1 MIWSVIY
8 DSIKKIMARQKH
20 YIFNQ
25 LTQNFEVLET
35 PRSKKVLRYTLIM
48 LAVLGIAFLFAV
60 LLFTFF
66 KSPKEKS
73 QARELEFM
81 KLQYEIL
88 NDRLDDIEVLMTD
101 MEQRDNNLYRM
112 MFEADPI
119 PNSVRR
125 SGFADADR
133 YAGLYGYMNSNLVVS
148 AARKMDVIASQLYNQ
163 SVSYDTLFALA
174 RNKSD
179 MLAHIPAIF
188 PLKETEIKYISSY
201 FGYRPDPIYKISKF
215 HSGIDFSASLN
226 TEAYA
231 TGDGVVCDVEKG
243 HWGYGNMVTIDHGFG
258 YKTRYA
264 HLQKALVRRGQKVK
278 RGQRIGLVG
287 STGKATGV
295 HLHYEVLKNDVQI
308 DPINF
313 FYNDLTPDEYE
324 QILQQSTLP
333 TQTMD

>member
-1 MIWSVIY
+1 
-8 DSIKKIMARQKH
+8 MAKQKH

-25 LTQNFEVLET
+25 LTQNFEVLEMSK
-35 PRSKKVLRYTLIM
+35 SKKVLRFVLVF
-48 LAVLGIAFLFAV
+48 LAVLGIAFVVAILLFA
-60 LLFTFF
+60 FF
-66 KSPKEKS
+66 KSPKEKI
-73 QARELEFM
+73 QARELEYM

-88 NDRLDDIEVLMTD
+88 NDRLDNIEVLMTD
-101 MEQRDNNLYRM
+101 MEQRDNNLYRV

-119 PNSVRR
+119 PMSVRR
-125 SGFADADR
+125 SGFSETDR
-133 YAGLYGYMNSNLVVS
+133 YDSLYGYKNSSLVVS
-148 AARKMDVIASQLYNQ
+148 AARKMDVIASQLYHQ

-174 RNKSD
+174 RNKSA

-201 FGYRPDPIYKISKF
+201 FGYRPDPIYKVSKF
-215 HSGIDFSASLN
+215 HSGIDFSAPLG

-231 TGDGVVCDVEKG
+231 TGDGTVCDVEKG
-243 HWGYGNMVTIDHGFG
+243 HWGYGNMVTVDHGYG

-264 HLQKALVRRGQKVK
+264 HLQKALVRKGNKVK

-287 STGKATGV
+287 NTGKTTGV

>member
-1 MIWSVIY
+1 
-8 DSIKKIMARQKH
+8 MAKQKR

-25 LTQNFEVLET
+25 LTQSFEVLET
-35 PRSKKVLRYTLIM
+35 SRARKLLRFVL
-48 LAVLGIAFLFAV
+48 VFLGFLGAAFLFAV

-73 QARELEFM
+73 QARELEYM

-88 NDRLDDIEVLMTD
+88 NDRLDDMEVLMTD
-101 MEQRDNNLYRM
+101 MEQRDNNLYRV

-119 PNSVRR
+119 PSSVRR
-125 SGFADADR
+125 SGFSDADR
-133 YAGLYGYMNSNLVVS
+133 YEGMYGYANSGLVVS
-148 AARKMDVIASQLYNQ
+148 AARKLDVIASQLYHQ
-163 SVSYDTLFALA
+163 SVSYDTLFSLA

-179 MLAHIPAIF
+179 MLAHIPGIF
-188 PLKETEIKYISSY
+188 PLKETELKYISSF

-215 HSGIDFSASLN
+215 HSGIDFSAALG

-231 TGDGVVCDVEKG
+231 TGDGVVFDVERNE
-243 HWGYGNMVTIDHGFG
+243 WGYGNMVTIDHGFG

-264 HLQKALVRRGQKVK
+264 HLQKTLVRKGQKVK
-278 RGQRIGLVG
+278 RGQCIGLIG
-287 STGKATGV
+287 NTGKTTGV
-295 HLHYEVLKNDVQI
+295 HLHYEVLKNDVQV

-313 FYNDLTPDEYE
+313 FYNDLTPEQYN
-324 QILQQSTLP
+324 QILEQSTLP

>member
-1 MIWSVIY
+1 M
-8 DSIKKIMARQKH
+8 
-20 YIFNQ
+20 
-25 LTQNFEVLET
+25 
-35 PRSKKVLRYTLIM
+35 LRYTLIM

-101 MEQRDNNLYRM
+101 MEQRDNNLYRL

-264 HLQKALVRRGQKVK
+264 HLQKALVRKGQKLK

>member
-1 MIWSVIY
+1 
-8 DSIKKIMARQKH
+8 MAKQKH

-25 LTQNFEVLET
+25 LTQSFEVLDM
-35 PRSKKVLRYTLIM
+35 SKSRKFLRIVLFS
-48 LAVLGIAFLFAV
+48 LAVLGVAFLFAI

-66 KSPKEKS
+66 KSPKEKM

-88 NDRLDDIEVLMTD
+88 NDRLDNLEVLMLD
-101 MEQRDNNLYRM
+101 LEQRDNDLYRV

-119 PNSVRR
+119 SSQMRK
-125 SGFADADR
+125 SGFLDADR
-133 YAGLYGYMNSNLVVS
+133 YADLYGYVNSGQVVS
-148 AARKMDVIASQLYNQ
+148 AARKMDVIASQMYNQ
-163 SVSYDTLFALA
+163 SVSYDSLFKMA
-174 RNKSD
+174 RNKTE

-188 PLKETEIKYISSY
+188 PLKEMEIKYISSF
-201 FGYRPDPIYKISKF
+201 FGYRPDPIYKVDKF
-215 HSGIDFSASLN
+215 HSGIDFSAQMG

-231 TGDGVVCDVEKG
+231 TGDGIVADVENG

-264 HLQKALVRRGQKVK
+264 HLQKAAVRKGQKVK
-278 RGQRIGLVG
+278 RGQLIGYIG
-287 STGKATGV
+287 NTGKTTGV

-324 QILQQSTLP
+324 QILEQSTLP

>member
-1 MIWSVIY
+1 MT
-8 DSIKKIMARQKH
+8 KQKR

-25 LTQNFEVLET
+25 LTQNFEVLEA
-35 PRSKKVLRYTLIM
+35 SKSRNFLRYALIF
-48 LAVLGIAFLFAV
+48 LSVLGVAFLFSL

-66 KSPKEKS
+66 KSPKEKM
-73 QARELEFM
+73 QARELEYM

-88 NDRLDDIEVLMTD
+88 NDRLDDMEALLID
-101 MEQRDNNLYRM
+101 MEQRDNDLYRV

-119 PNSVRR
+119 PSSVRR
-125 SGFADADR
+125 SGFTDADR
-133 YAGLYGYMNSNLVVS
+133 YASYYGYVNSAQVVNI
-148 AARKMDVIASQLYNQ
+148 ARKLDVIASQLYNQ
-163 SVSYDTLFALA
+163 SISYDTLFLMA
-174 RNKSD
+174 RNKSE

-201 FGYRPDPIYKISKF
+201 FGYRPDPIYKVSKF
-215 HSGIDFSASLN
+215 HSGIDFSAALG
-226 TEAYA
+226 TEAFA
-231 TGDGVVCDVEKG
+231 SGDGIVSDVDKNE
-243 HWGYGNMVTIDHGFG
+243 WGYGNMVTIDHGFG

-264 HLQKALVRRGQKVK
+264 HLQKASVRKGQKVR
-278 RGQRIGLVG
+278 RGQRIGLIG
-287 STGKATGV
+287 NSGKTTGV

-313 FYNDLTPDEYE
+313 FYNDLTPDQYE

>member
-1 MIWSVIY
+1 M
-8 DSIKKIMARQKH
+8 
-20 YIFNQ
+20 
-25 LTQNFEVLET
+25 
-35 PRSKKVLRYTLIM
+35 LRYLLVF
-48 LAVLGIAFLFAV
+48 LAFLGIAFLFAI

-73 QARELEFM
+73 QARELEYM

-88 NDRLDDIEVLMTD
+88 NDRLDNMEILLSD
-101 MEQRDNNLYRM
+101 MEQRDNDLYRV

-119 PNSVRR
+119 AANIRK
-125 SGFADADR
+125 SGFLTPNR
-133 YAGLYGYMNSNLVVS
+133 YDNLYGYVNSNQVVNAS
-148 AARKMDVIASQLYNQ
+148 RKLDIIASQLYHQ
-163 SVSYDTLFALA
+163 SVSYDELFDLA

-188 PLKETEIKYISSY
+188 PLKETEVKYISSF
-201 FGYRPDPIYKISKF
+201 FGYRPDPIYKIEKF
-215 HSGIDFSASLN
+215 HSGIDFSAQMG

-231 TGDGVVCDVEKG
+231 TGDGVVYDVEKG

-264 HLQKALVRRGQKVK
+264 HLQKAAVRKGQKVK
-278 RGQRIGLVG
+278 RGQLIGYIG
-287 STGKATGV
+287 NTGKTTGV

-313 FYNDLTPDEYE
+313 FYNDLTPNEYE
-324 QILQQSTLP
+324 QILEQSTLP

>member
-1 MIWSVIY
+1 MSR
-8 DSIKKIMARQKH
+8 AR
-20 YIFNQ
+20 
-25 LTQNFEVLET
+25 
-35 PRSKKVLRYTLIM
+35 KVLRFVLIS
-48 LAVLGIAFLFAV
+48 LAFLGIAVIFAI

-66 KSPKEKS
+66 KSPKEKM
-73 QARELEFM
+73 QARELEYM
-81 KLQYEIL
+81 KLQYEIM
-88 NDRLDDIEVLMTD
+88 NDRLDNLEVLMAD
-101 MEQRDNNLYRM
+101 MEQRDNNLYRV

-119 PNSVRR
+119 PSSLRR
-125 SGFADADR
+125 SGFSGADR
-133 YAGLYGYMNSNLVVS
+133 YADLYGYKNSTQVVS
-148 AARKMDVIASQLYNQ
+148 AARKLDVIASQLYNP

-174 RNKSD
+174 RNKSA

-188 PLKETEIKYISSY
+188 PLKGTDIKYISSY
-201 FGYRPDPIYKISKF
+201 FGHRPDPIYKVEKF
-215 HSGIDFSASLN
+215 HSGIDFSAQMG

-231 TGDGVVCDVEKG
+231 TGDGVVYDVEKG

-264 HLQKALVRRGQKVK
+264 HLQKAAVRKGQKVK
-278 RGQRIGLVG
+278 RGQCIGFIG
-287 STGKATGV
+287 NTGKTTGV

>member
-1 MIWSVIY
+1 
-8 DSIKKIMARQKH
+8 MAKQK
-20 YIFNQ
+20 YIFNHKT
-25 LTQNFEVLET
+25 LEFEKFKLSIPQRIVRVTLGVLMVAGGT
-35 PRSKKVLRYTLIM
+35 
-48 LAVLGIAFLFAV
+48 FLFAI
-60 LLFTFF
+60 LLYTFF
-66 KSPKEKS
+66 KSPKEKM

-88 NDRLDDIEVLMTD
+88 NDRLDNMEVLVSD
-101 MEQRDNNLYRM
+101 MEQRDNDLYRI

-119 PNSVRR
+119 PSSVRR
-125 SGFADADR
+125 SGFSNANR
-133 YAGLYGYMNSNLVVS
+133 YDNLYGYHNSGSVVD
-148 AARKMDVIASQLYNQ
+148 AARKLDIIASQLYNQ
-163 SVSYDTLFALA
+163 SVSYDELFEMA
-174 RNKSD
+174 RNKEQ
-179 MLAHIPAIF
+179 MLASIPAIF

-201 FGYRPDPIYKISKF
+201 FGHRPDPIYKITKF
-215 HSGIDFSASLN
+215 HSGMDFSAPLG

-231 TGDGVVCDVEKG
+231 TGDGTVVEVEKG

-264 HLQKALVRRGQKVK
+264 HLQKFAVRKGQKVK
-278 RGQRIGLVG
+278 RGQIVGYIGN
-287 STGKATGV
+287 TGKTTGV
-295 HLHYEVLKNDVQI
+295 HLHYEVLKNNIQI

>member
-1 MIWSVIY
+1 M
-8 DSIKKIMARQKH
+8 
-20 YIFNQ
+20 
-25 LTQNFEVLET
+25 
-35 PRSKKVLRYTLIM
+35 LRYTLIM

>member
-1 MIWSVIY
+1 
-8 DSIKKIMARQKH
+8 MAKQKR

-25 LTQNFEVLET
+25 LTQDFEVLET
-35 PRSKKVLRYTLIM
+35 SKSRTVMRYVLIFLS
-48 LAVLGIAFLFAV
+48 VLGLTFLLAV

-66 KSPKEKS
+66 KSPKEKM
-73 QARELEFM
+73 QARELEYM

-88 NDRLDDIEVLMTD
+88 NDRLDNMEILMTD

-125 SGFADADR
+125 SGFSDADR
-133 YAGLYGYMNSNLVVS
+133 YAELYGYVNSGQVVN
-148 AARKMDVIASQLYNQ
+148 AARKLDVIASQLYHQ
-163 SVSYDTLFALA
+163 SVSYDSLFVMV
-174 RNKSD
+174 RNKSN
-179 MLAHIPAIF
+179 MLAHIPGIF
-188 PLKETEIKYISSY
+188 PLKETELKYISSF

-215 HSGIDFSASLN
+215 HGGIDFSAALG

-231 TGDGVVCDVEKG
+231 TGDGVVFDVERNE
-243 HWGYGNMVTIDHGFG
+243 WGYGNMVTIDHGYG

-264 HLQKALVRRGQKVK
+264 HLQKSLVRKGQKVK
-278 RGQRIGLVG
+278 RGQRIGLIG
-287 STGKATGV
+287 STGKTTGV
-295 HLHYEVLKNDVQI
+295 HLHYEVLKNDVPI

-313 FYNDLTPDEYE
+313 FYNDLTPDQYE
-324 QILQQSTLP
+324 QILEQSTLP

>member
-1 MIWSVIY
+1 
-8 DSIKKIMARQKH
+8 MAKQKR

-25 LTQNFEVLET
+25 LTQDFEVLET
-35 PRSKKVLRYTLIM
+35 SKSRTFLRVLLIS
-48 LAVLGIAFLFAV
+48 LAVLGITFLFAI

-66 KSPKEKS
+66 KSPKEKM
-73 QARELEFM
+73 QARELEYM

-88 NDRLDDIEVLMTD
+88 NDRLDNLELLMTD
-101 MEQRDNNLYRM
+101 MEQRDNNLYRV

-125 SGFADADR
+125 SGFSDADR
-133 YAGLYGYMNSNLVVS
+133 YADMYGYINSSQVVNAS
-148 AARKMDVIASQLYNQ
+148 RKLDVIASQLYHQ

-215 HSGIDFSASLN
+215 HSGIDFSTAMG

-231 TGDGVVCDVEKG
+231 TGDGVVFDVERND
-243 HWGYGNMVTIDHGFG
+243 WGYGNMVILDHGYG

-264 HLQKALVRRGQKVK
+264 HLKKAAVRKGQKVK
-278 RGQRIGLVG
+278 RGQLIGYIG
-287 STGKATGV
+287 NTGKTTGV

-313 FYNDLTPDEYE
+313 FYNDLTPDQYN
-324 QILQQSTLP
+324 QILEQSTLP

>member
-1 MIWSVIY
+1 M
-8 DSIKKIMARQKH
+8 
-20 YIFNQ
+20 
-25 LTQNFEVLET
+25 
-35 PRSKKVLRYTLIM
+35 PRWRKLLRYLLVF
-48 LAVLGIAFLFAV
+48 LAFLGIAFLFAI

-73 QARELEFM
+73 QARELEYM

-88 NDRLDDIEVLMTD
+88 NDRLDNMEILLSD
-101 MEQRDNNLYRM
+101 MEQRDNDLYRV

-119 PNSVRR
+119 AAGTRR
-125 SGFADADR
+125 SGFLTPNR
-133 YAGLYGYMNSNLVVS
+133 YDNLYGYVNSNQVVNAS
-148 AARKMDVIASQLYNQ
+148 RKLDIIASQLYHQ
-163 SVSYDTLFALA
+163 SVSYDELFDLA

-188 PLKETEIKYISSY
+188 PLKETEVKYISSF
-201 FGYRPDPIYKISKF
+201 FGYRPDPIYKVEKF
-215 HSGIDFSASLN
+215 HSGIDFSAQMG

-231 TGDGVVCDVEKG
+231 TGDGVVYDVEKG

-264 HLQKALVRRGQKVK
+264 HLQKAVVRKGQKVK
-278 RGQRIGLVG
+278 RGQLIGYIG
-287 STGKATGV
+287 NTGKTTGV

-324 QILQQSTLP
+324 QILEQSTLP